1 MSADLRRLVAG
12 LNASAGALAVLG
24 AVIDARLSGTPL
36 DPRLAPYAT
45 EVVNALGASAAL
57 EAASDTELRAAMAP
71 IRAFALMN
79 AKLLSASGRVPGW
92 RHAEGDILQSLGGMT
107 HGLAGALRGDIS
119 SLLDGLGSRLQ
130 APDAAFLDVGVGV
143 ARLSLEIAQA
153 FPQLRI
159 VGVDPW
165 APAIALA
172 RQNVSTAGLAD
183 RIELRAI
190 GGEQLTD
197 ESAFDLAWIASAFM
211 PPAIVPAVVAAVRRA
226 LKPGGWALLALS
238 RPRSGD
244 PIADPLW
251 DFWIASFGGAA
262 MTSTEGCALLR
273 HAGYTEART
282 LPTPPGAVTALV
294 AGRR

>member
-1 MSADLRRLVAG
+1 MTADLRSLVAG

-24 AVIDARLSGTPL
+24 AVIDAKLTGTPL

-45 EVVNALGASAAL
+45 EVVSALGASAAL
-57 EAASDTELRAAMAP
+57 EGASATELRAAMAP
-71 IRAFALMN
+71 IRAFALLN

-92 RHAEGDILQSLGGMT
+92 THAEDDILQSLGGMT
-107 HGLAGALRGDIS
+107 HGLVGALRADIS
-119 SLLDGLGSRLQ
+119 SMLDGLGPRLQ
-130 APDAAFLDVGVGV
+130 ARDAAFLDVGVGV
-143 ARLSLEIAQA
+143 ARLSIEIAQA

-165 APAIALA
+165 PPAIALA
-172 RQNVSTAGLAD
+172 RENVATADLGG

-190 GGEQLTD
+190 GGEQLD
-197 ESAFDLAWIASAFM
+197 EDSAFDLAWIASVFM
-211 PPAIVPAVVAAVRRA
+211 PPAVVPAVVAAVRRA

-238 RPRSGD
+238 RPSSGD
-244 PIADPLW
+244 PVADAVW
-251 DFWIASFGGAA
+251 GFRIASFGGAT
-262 MTSTEGCALLR
+262 MTSSEACALLR
-273 HAGYTEART
+273 QAGYTEARM